1 MNERKQ
7 TCEESNIIV
16 ESTSSRFLEKKNR
29 MPKQGGRSCMGCRRI
44 VLRVLIWRHSARQHH
59 LALRGFSSPLVSSRP
74 RQSPGFNI
82 KPSLIWSS
90 RSPPL
95 FSVPPPVSVSAMADS
110 RWIFCHCT
118 DVRSTPYL
126 SRICIIELE
135 KETWRLWK
143 LNDFLEM
150 ELNEAACNNVSLF
163 KII

>member
-1 MNERKQ
+1 MA
-7 TCEESNIIV
+7 
-16 ESTSSRFLEKKNR
+16 
-29 MPKQGGRSCMGCRRI
+29 KQGGYEVVLGCRRI

-59 LALRGFSSPLVSSRP
+59 LVLRGFSSPLVSSRP

-118 DVRSTPYL
+118 DVPSPKPDMHNRTRKGDVTFMKTQWFPRGGIKWS
-126 SRICIIELE
+126 CVQQCA
-135 KETWRLWK
+135 
-143 LNDFLEM
+143 FF
-150 ELNEAACNNVSLF
+150 V
-163 KII
+163 